1 MKIPMLKPFESP
13 EIEKA
18 VIDVIR
24 SGRHVG
30 GREVES
36 FEREFADYVGAE
48 HAVAVNSATSAEMLT
63 LISLDVKPGDEII
76 VPSHTMFATVEPI
89 FHVGA
94 KPVFVDIDETFTICP
109 DDLRS
114 NVTNRCVGIIPVH
127 LYGHSANM
135 SKIMKVAEE
144 DNLWVLED
152 CAQAHG
158 SKCTDRKVGTF
169 GAAGVFSFFPS
180 KNLGT
185 IGDGGMVVTND
196 EHLAEMVRKLRNHGR
211 AERYTHEYVGYN
223 LRFDPVKAAVCRT
236 KLGFLDRFNEQRRAN
251 AKHYNELIEDLDLSV
266 PTEASWCYHVYHLY
280 VIMLK
285 DKKIRDSLTAYLRTK
300 DVETNIHFPI
310 GCHLQPATIKRI
322 GRCRSL
328 PKTENIADRI
338 LSLPMY
344 PGLEKNEIEYVREQ
358 LGSFFESKNDIGGK

>member
-1 MKIPMLKPFESP
+1 MKIPMSKPFESP

-30 GREVES
+30 GKEVES
-36 FEREFADYVGAE
+36 FERKFADYIGTE
-48 HAVAVNSATSAEMLT
+48 HAVAVNSATSAEMLA
-63 LISLDVKPGDEII
+63 LVSLDVKPGDEVI

-94 KPVFVDIDETFTICP
+94 KPVFVDVDETFTICP
-109 DDLRS
+109 DDLRDKI
-114 NVTNRCVGIIPVH
+114 TDRCVGVIPVH
-127 LYGHSANM
+127 LYGHCANM
-135 SKIMKVAEE
+135 NEITRIAEE
-144 DNLWVLED
+144 NNLWVVED

-158 SKCTDRKVGTF
+158 SKCADEKVGTF
-169 GAAGVFSFFPS
+169 GVAGVFSFFPS

-185 IGDGGMVVTND
+185 IGDGGLVVTDD

-211 AERYTHEYVGYN
+211 TERYTHEYVGYN

-236 KLGFLDRFNEQRRAN
+236 KLRFLDEFNQQRRAN
-251 AKHYNELIEDLDLSV
+251 ARYYDELLKDLDLSV
-266 PTEASWCYHVYHLY
+266 PTEANWCYHVYHLY

-285 DKKIRDSLTAYLRTK
+285 DKNTRDNLTAYLRKK
-300 DVETNIHFPI
+300 DIETNIHFPI
-310 GCHLQPATIKRI
+310 SCHLQPATVTRI
-322 GRCRSL
+322 GRCESL

-344 PGLEKNEIEYVREQ
+344 PGLEKNEIEYVRVQ
-358 LGSFFESKNDIGGK
+358 LGSFFESTNHIGGK